1 MITLLKTWNCTCA
14 EVVLPPFALFS
25 SKKKKAAM
33 QFWVWCFTTQ
43 YSFVCLLSRLLSEY
57 PPLDLNITCIK
68 AIGAVLAAQVFQA
81 HEAFWLNVFVL
92 WKKIKDASG
101 REEATSRLPHRI
113 HNLATYLV
121 LNRFTLVVVSLS
133 LEEDRLF

>member
-1 MITLLKTWNCTCA
+1 MCRSGLASFCI
-14 EVVLPPFALFS
+14 FFI
-25 SKKKKAAM
+25 KKKKAAM

-43 YSFVCLLSRLLSEY
+43 YSFVCLLRLLSEC
-57 PPLDLNITCIK
+57 PPLDLNTTCIK

>member
-1 MITLLKTWNCTCA
+1 MCGS

-25 SKKKKAAM
+25 SKKKK
-33 QFWVWCFTTQ
+33 QQCSFGFGVFTTQ
-43 YSFVCLLSRLLSEY
+43 YSFVCLLSRLLSEC

-68 AIGAVLAAQVFQA
+68 AIGAILAAQVFQA

-92 WKKIKDASG
+92 WKKIKDPSG

-133 LEEDRLF
+133 LEEDRLFKALIM